1 MDRTEAAELADRLL
15 AALEYL
21 DDIGS
26 KITPDQAS
34 ASFDDAS
41 LQVFWRDWPR
51 ISGWAG
57 ALWRNLKHR
66 SRNPV
71 DGSPRCRPGRGRR
84 RRRLI

>member
-21 DDIGS
+21 DDVGS

-57 ALWRNLKHR
+57 ALWRNLNTDLAAPSTEAR
-66 SRNPV
+66 DADLDEV
-71 DGSPRCRPGRGRR
+71 GGEGG
-84 RRRLI
+84 